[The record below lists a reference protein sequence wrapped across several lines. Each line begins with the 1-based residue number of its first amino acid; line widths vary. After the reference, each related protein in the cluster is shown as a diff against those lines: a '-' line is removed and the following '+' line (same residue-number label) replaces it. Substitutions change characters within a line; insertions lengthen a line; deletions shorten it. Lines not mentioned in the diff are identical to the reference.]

1 MQEFDAALRAGIERL
16 ARREGIGTLSERSL
30 HAALKHW
37 FEPDEGCHEVPLE
50 GSVADIFDGH
60 RVIEIQTRHL
70 YTLRPKL
77 EKFLPKW
84 PVTVVHPLTWH
95 KRLIWVEPETGEST
109 KPRRS
114 AKVGAYWDAAEE
126 LYALL
131 PFLDN
136 PNLTVVLLLLDMDE
150 IRRRDGWS
158 RDGKKGSHRV
168 ERIPTALGEAAVLAG
183 REDYRILLPDGLPSP
198 FTTADVRARTKRSDK
213 QTGKLVSL
221 LYKTENILRAG
232 KCGRA
237 YLYEAAGKGEEA

>member
-1 MQEFDAALRAGIERL
+1 M
-16 ARREGIGTLSERSL
+16 
-30 HAALKHW
+30 
-37 FEPDEGCHEVPLE
+37 
-50 GSVADIFDGH
+50 
-60 RVIEIQTRHL
+60 
-70 YTLRPKL
+70 
-77 EKFLPKW
+77 
-84 PVTVVHPLTWH
+84 
-95 KRLIWVEPETGEST
+95 
-109 KPRRS
+109 
-114 AKVGAYWDAAEE
+114 
-126 LYALL
+126 
-131 PFLDN
+131 
-136 PNLTVVLLLLDMDE
+136 LLDMDE